1 MQRRA
6 HYGGLG
12 SDGAIVAPYNPFNT
26 LEWAVAGTTI
36 SGSKGWSEDQTVSRE
51 VALQAHTINNAKLL
65 FMEAHLGSL
74 EVGKQADIVV
84 LDQDYLAVEP
94 EDISEIKPLLT
105 MTAGQIVFDDL
116 N

>member
-1 MQRRA
+1 
-6 HYGGLG
+6 
-12 SDGAIVAPYNPFNT
+12 
-26 LEWAVAGTTI
+26 
-36 SGSKGWSEDQTVSRE
+36 
-51 VALQAHTINNAKLL
+51 
-65 FMEAHLGSL
+65 MEAHLGSL